1 MKTYKSTMI
10 ALGISIIIG
19 SILAI
24 ISDVI
29 IDMGV
34 YSKLLTNIGEMI
46 AVLSCLRMYSISVIA
61 DKIKISDA
69 RLSFWIVSLCEDVAD
84 ILGFFI
90 IVMGLLIFVS
100 NESYICDFYE
110 EFAYPFCTWMFTI
123 IPFIMTIFIYIDKY
137 KGDKK

>member
-1 MKTYKSTMI
+1 MKTYKSKMI
-10 ALGISIIIG
+10 ALGVSIVVGIILTIIG
-19 SILAI
+19 DIT
-24 ISDVI
+24 DQVI
-29 IDMGV
+29 
-34 YSKLLTNIGEMI
+34 YSNLLTNIGEMI
-46 AVLSCLRMYSISVIA
+46 AILSTLRMYSISVIA

-90 IVMGLLIFVS
+90 IVMGLLIFAL
-100 NESYICDFYE
+100 NKSYICDFYE